1 MKPVFENAVP
11 RVVLT
16 RAVLFAL
23 VWWALSDGSPQSW
36 WVGVPAVVL
45 AAVTSVALMG
55 PVPLVWWQ
63 LLRFVP
69 VFLWRSLQGGADV
82 AWRALDPRLP
92 IAPQMIDYP
101 LRLPSGLPRV
111 MLVNIMS
118 LLPGTLSAELEGQ
131 VLKVHVLDG
140 RRNVFPELAAL
151 ERSVARISGVTLTPD
166 TGGE

>member
-1 MKPVFENAVP
+1 M
-11 RVVLT
+11 
-16 RAVLFAL
+16 
-23 VWWALSDGSPQSW
+23 
-36 WVGVPAVVL
+36 
-45 AAVTSVALMG
+45 
-55 PVPLVWWQ
+55 
-63 LLRFVP
+63 
-69 VFLWRSLQGGADV
+69 